1 MLGLA
6 GVPSVIQFFGF
17 IGLPESPRWLME
29 KGRREEAM
37 KALQQIRKVKRVD
50 NELKEIEMAI
60 EENKKAEKEG
70 KCIYKMS
77 NYESCLSQ

>member
-29 KGRREEAM
+29 KGRREEAK
-37 KALQQIRKVKRVD
+37 KALQKIRKVTKVD

-60 EENKKAEKEG
+60 EQNRQAEQEG
-70 KCIYKMS
+70 IFLLVS
-77 NYESCLSQ
+77 IADL

>member
-29 KGRREEAM
+29 KGRTDDARR
-37 KALQQIRKVKRVD
+37 ALQQIRKVKRVD

-60 EENKKAEKEG
+60 EQNRQAEREG
-70 KCIYKMS
+70 NLYMS
-77 NYESCLSQ
+77 Y